1 MATET
6 APPPSASG
14 ADAPKAVSF
23 LSSDVPIQAVTVFCK
38 DKAEV
43 TRVINFSSPSSLG
56 RHEVEL
62 ADLPHRFLINE
73 TSVRV
78 KGSGHCTILH
88 VSYTDEP
95 PVGPAEPELTQEEED
110 AAKDREE
117 KRKQDIQRLT
127 DELTVLNQQSSRN
140 MHMREYAD
148 RFAERA
154 VTATAGGSTN
164 AAAAL
169 GVSDNGPAP
178 RVEDVGKA
186 LDWWAA
192 RAVQTDAEVHRLELE
207 GRRLKEAI
215 TELHKR
221 PATSSASA
229 RVPKATE
236 KVTKKPGR
244 ILITVDVQDIG
255 NIELEVKYMTRGATW
270 SPSYDLRV
278 DTQTDSVSC
287 TYYGMVTQSTTED
300 WQGVSLRLSTAEPTV
315 HGTPPALESKTVSLK
330 TYRMPEPSFNK
341 PRGVMKGM
349 RKKSGASSR
358 RSSFGSVG
366 ECEEDGESSSLDDTM
381 SAALCVGGY
390 GGGAPGG
397 GGGGPAP
404 CAPPPPPKAK
414 PAVAQVEGGG
424 GGMGAVSF
432 VVETPADIKSNAQAK
447 KLTVGVLQLSAEVS
461 HYLVPAKESAAY
473 LQAKATNNTD
483 YLLLASN
490 DVSIF
495 FDNSFV
501 TKTSLTSVSPGESF
515 QTFLGIDPAVKITV
529 APPRKTSKKRGI
541 FSKSNH
547 VTHTHSTSISN
558 KKKVPVTCVVVDA
571 MPRSTNEIIKAS
583 LLSFTGYRCNS
594 RPCSVTLKQPP
605 PSGVTESEAITDDVL
620 ASAAL
625 EMCEAGDRG
634 SSNVQ
639 TPPAVHGVLGV
650 IKSPSNHLAWVGKI
664 APQGEISVPLEY
676 TVEWPTGKQIEF
688 SE

>member
-6 APPPSASG
+6 APPPSTSG
-14 ADAPKAVSF
+14 ADTPNVVSF
-23 LSSDVPIQAVTVFCK
+23 SSSDAPIQAITVFCK

-43 TRVINFSSPSSLG
+43 TRVIKFSSPSSLG

-95 PVGPAEPELTQEEED
+95 PMDSAEPEITQEEED

-148 RFAERA
+148 RFAEGA
-154 VTATAGGSTN
+154 VTATAGGNTN

-169 GVSDNGPAP
+169 GVSNNIPAP

-215 TELHKR
+215 TELHKP
-221 PATSSASA
+221 PATSSASG
-229 RVPKATE
+229 RVSKATE

-244 ILITVDVQDIG
+244 ILITVDVQELG

-341 PRGVMKGM
+341 PRGAIKGM

-358 RSSFGSVG
+358 RSSFGSVR

-390 GGGAPGG
+390 GGGAPGR

-432 VVETPADIKSNAQAK
+432 VVEMPADIKSNAQAK
-447 KLTVGVLQLSAEVS
+447 KLTVGVLQLCAEVS

-583 LLSFTGYRCNS
+583 SLLFSDIAAR
-594 RPCSVTLKQPP
+594 VTLKQPP
-605 PSGVTESEAITDDVL
+605 TSSVSESEAITDDVL

-625 EMCEAGDRG
+625 EMCEAGDG
-634 SSNVQ
+634 DSSNVRR
-639 TPPAVHGVLGV
+639 PPAMNGVLGV